1 MGQHRLPAIANRLR
15 INRGFNSAWYSDFHY
30 AQLLQKDWLLT
41 RSAQS
46 LVQRSSRSR
55 PRQRLT
61 LSQQLQLLEAL
72 RAARAEG
79 RDLDVQAAAAQAIA
93 ASTSGQ
99 AQGLSMCDYPNLRV
113 GRIFTQHLP
122 YKSIVST
129 FAYSVPEQGPQN
141 KYVCSMMLNFVCEQP
156 PKGIAGDIYKT
167 TCHSHT
173 SSEGA
178 ATLLALLLYQ

>member
-141 KYVCSMMLNFVCEQP
+141 KYGLLPRTQERPASAAPSGKQQQQP
-156 PKGIAGDIYKT
+156 SAGE
-167 TCHSHT
+167 
-173 SSEGA
+173 SSRQGGGGKPA
-178 ATLLALLLYQ
+178 S